1 MRGVARAPF
10 AGSGAFAGRGPGVC
24 GYNRLVKSLVVAIV
38 VGCIALSLAG
48 CNRGAEQSAE
58 AVRAAILDYLAK
70 RGSIN
75 VASMQV
81 DVVSVSFR
89 ENEADATVS
98 FRPKGSDASGAGMTM
113 QYTLEKQGGRWAVK
127 GRPEGAA
134 GHAGQGAAPEG
145 MPSGHP
151 PVAGATS
158 PESKK

>member
-1 MRGVARAPF
+1 MG
-10 AGSGAFAGRGPGVC
+10 
-24 GYNRLVKSLVVAIV
+24 VVAA
-38 VGCIALSLAG
+38 GLLG
-48 CNRGAEQSAE
+48 CNRGAEQSQE
-58 AVRAAILDYLAK
+58 AVRSAILDYLAK

-98 FRPKGSDASGAGMTM
+98 FRPKGSDAAGAGMTM

-127 GRPEGAA
+127 GRPEGAGA
-134 GHAGQGAAPEG
+134 HAGQNAAPEG

-151 PVAGATS
+151 PISGGS
-158 PESKK
+158 PPEPGKK